1 MDEITGAVAKTI
13 RWTFD
18 DGTLILEPVD
28 GKEGTCKRRLSV
40 AIGGLSQ
47 VTKTIKTKGIL
58 HFVGT
63 SLKEAFTGFTELE
76 TADLSAFETSQATDF
91 SDLFKR
97 CFSLRSVNLSSFN
110 TTNVKNMEG
119 VFRGCYSLTTLNIS
133 NFNTENVVSTKS
145 MFSGCKKLH
154 NIDLS
159 SFNTSKVTDMS
170 YMFNGCSSLTNL
182 DVSNFDTSGVTEMQH
197 MFSECSSLISL
208 DLSNSTTGNVTNMSG
223 MFCKCS
229 SLTNLNLS
237 SFDTSNTA
245 YMCNMFFECSSL
257 TSLDLS
263 SFDTNNV
270 TDMQC
275 MFFGCSSLT
284 SLNLSNFHTDNVT
297 GFRAMFSECS
307 GLKELDISNF
317 CIKKSAYVF
326 EMFHST
332 NFSVLNMGHIK
343 SDVDFYLTG
352 LSAKSLCHLIVLK
365 KIEDIAKQITNPS
378 AILAIA
384 APDTYNYIDEV
395 PSFHKSFVKRVL
407 MGLTAVT
414 QLDFKNDLSAIKKTS
429 KNDLTLALYKAMELT
444 QNNGHSNSDL
454 SGISTI
460 LNNHGVTAERLN
472 GLNQKQVINLFNEK
486 GLASDIDAY
495 LNGVPLEDVLA

>member
-13 RWTFD
+13 RWTFH

-28 GKEGTCKRRLSV
+28 GKEGICKRRLSV

-47 VTKTIKTKGIL
+47 VTKIIKTKGIL

-97 CFSLRSVNLSSFN
+97 CFSLSSVNLSSFN

-159 SFNTSKVTDMS
+159 GFNTSKVTDMI

-208 DLSNSTTGNVTNMSG
+208 DLSNFTTSNVTNMSG

-237 SFDTSNTA
+237 DFDTSNTD
-245 YMCNMFFECSSL
+245 YMCNMFYECSSL

-263 SFDTNNV
+263 SFDTGNV
-270 TDMQC
+270 TNMNC
-275 MFFGCSSLT
+275 MFYGCSSLT

-317 CIKKSAYVF
+317 CIKKLAYVF
-326 EMFHST
+326 AMFHST
-332 NFSVLNMGHIK
+332 NFSVLNMEHIK
-343 SDVDFYLTG
+343 SDIDFYLTE
-352 LSAKSLCHLIVLK
+352 LSVKSPCHLIVPK
-365 KIEDIAKQITNPS
+365 KIEKIAKQITNPS
-378 AILAIA
+378 AILAITT
-384 APDTYNYIDEV
+384 PEIYHCIDEI

-407 MGLTAVT
+407 TALTTVT
-414 QLDFKNDLSAIKKTS
+414 KLDFKNDLAVIEETR
-429 KNDLTLALYKAMELT
+429 KNDCAFALYKAMELA
-444 QNNGHSNSDL
+444 QNDGYPNNDL

-460 LNNHGVTAERLN
+460 LNSYDVTAEKLK
-472 GLNQKQVINLFNEK
+472 GLNQKQVINLFNK
-486 GLASDIDAY
+486 NGLASDINAY
-495 LNGVPLEDVLA
+495 LNGVPLEDILA